1 MPDSIAH
8 YRIGAKLGQGGMG
21 EVYRATDTKLGR
33 EVAIKV
39 IAAALAQDPAR
50 MSSLRREAQVLASLN
65 HPNIAAIYGVEDQ
78 ALVIELV
85 EGPTLA
91 DRIKRGPIQL
101 AEALAI
107 ARQITDGLSAAHDKG
122 IVHRDLKPAN
132 IKITPDGTVKLLDF
146 GLAKATAV
154 AVAPEDAATMALSM
168 TGVGT
173 IAGTPGYMAPE
184 QARGQLVDRRADIW
198 AFGVVF
204 YEMLTGAAM
213 FRGDTTTDI
222 LAAVVREEPD
232 LTRVPASVRPVLRR
246 CLEKEPK
253 RRLRDVGDAMLLLE
267 GASVAAVEPAAPAP
281 GRTASLLPWGVA
293 ALLLAALA
301 AVSVWSMRQTA
312 PVANPVRFKFALP
325 DGVTFT
331 QSAPFAISPDGRH
344 LAFPAVGQDGVP
356 RVWVHDLGAVEPRPI
371 AEVQPIPIALVWAPD
386 SRSVLYAHQNRVKR
400 ADIGGGTPQ
409 VVVDTPVAFLGG
421 AWYPDG
427 TIVFGTEEGVVKVP
441 PGGGPLEPLT
451 KADAAL
457 GELHMVYGGLPDGG
471 FLYTRGG
478 GQGTRNVYVGSVDET
493 PEEQDETPLLKTDMG
508 AFYMPSAASPDE
520 GHLLFLRESTLV
532 AQAFD
537 ASERRLT
544 GDPVSVADQV
554 FALTGSNVG
563 VAYISASNQGT
574 LVYRT
579 GTISDLARQL
589 AWFSRDGKALGTVG
603 ERARYVQLKLSPDG
617 TRIVAS
623 QTELTTGNNADI
635 WITELASG
643 GSTRFTFAGE
653 ADLQPTWSADGRS
666 IAWVGVRAGKT
677 GIYRKPADGAGD
689 DELLYA
695 FAEGTTGIIL
705 SDWSSDGF
713 LVFAAGGDIF
723 ALPTAEGTAA
733 SRVPIPLVQTKAR
746 EFGPDL
752 SPDSRWLVYISDESG
767 RQELYVQPFAPGARR
782 QGAAPVAGK
791 WMVSGDGTLG
801 LARWRGDGKEMFFVS
816 ADGELMSI
824 DVTATPV
831 FKASPPRRLF
841 QLLRPFLGQTQ
852 TPGALADI
860 TRDGQRLLLAMP
872 SQESTRPELSVILN
886 WQAATATP

>member
-33 EVAIKV
+33 EVAVKV
-39 IAAALAQDPAR
+39 IVPALADDPVR
-50 MSSLRREAQVLASLN
+50 MSSFRREAQVLASLN
-65 HPNIAAIYGVEDQ
+65 HPHIAAIYGVEDH
-78 ALVIELV
+78 ALVMELV
-85 EGPTLA
+85 EGTTLA
-91 DRIKRGPIQL
+91 ERIKRGPIPL
-101 AEALAI
+101 AEALDI
-107 ARQITDGLSAAHDKG
+107 ARQIADGLAAAHDKG
-122 IVHRDLKPAN
+122 IVHRDLKPGN

-146 GLAKATAV
+146 GLAKAAAA
-154 AVAPEDAATMALSM
+154 AVAPEDAATMAMSM
-168 TGVGT
+168 TGAGM

-184 QARGQLVDRRADIW
+184 QARGQMIDRRADIW
-198 AFGVVF
+198 AFGVVL

-213 FRGDTTTDI
+213 FPGETTTDI

-232 LTRVPASVRPVLRR
+232 LTRVPASIRPVLRR
-246 CLEKEPK
+246 CLEKDPK
-253 RRLRDVGDAMLLLE
+253 RRLRDIGDAMLLLD
-267 GASVAAVEPAAPAP
+267 GAAALGAAEPAVPARLRSATVPWAVAAV
-281 GRTASLLPWGVA
+281 LLVGLVV
-293 ALLLAALA
+293 
-301 AVSVWSMRQTA
+301 VSVWAIRRPA
-312 PVANPVRFKFALP
+312 PVTNPVRFKFSLP
-325 DGVTFT
+325 EGVTFT
-331 QSAPFAISPDGRH
+331 QSAPFAVSPDGRH
-344 LAFPAVGQDGVP
+344 LAFPAIGPDGVP
-356 RVWVHDLGAVEPRPI
+356 RLWVHDLGQAVPRPI
-371 AEVQPIPIALVWAPD
+371 TDVQPNPIALVWSPD
-386 SRSVLYAHQNRVKR
+386 SRSVLYAHQNRLKR

-409 VVVDTPVAFLGG
+409 VVVDTPVAFIGG
-421 AWYPDG
+421 AWYSDG

-441 PGGGPLEPLT
+441 AGGGPLEALT
-451 KADAAL
+451 KADPAL
-457 GELHMVYGGLPDGG
+457 DELHMVYGGLPDGR

-478 GQGTRNVYVGSVDET
+478 AQGTRNIYVGSVDET
-493 PEEQDETPLLKTDMG
+493 PEEQDVTPLLKTDMG
-508 AFYMPSAASPDE
+508 AFYMPSPAASDE

-537 ASERRLT
+537 AGERRLS

-617 TRIVAS
+617 TRLVAS
-623 QTELTTGNNADI
+623 QTELTTGSNADI
-635 WITELASG
+635 WITELAGG

-695 FAEGTTGIIL
+695 FADGTTGIIL

-723 ALPTAEGTAA
+723 ALPTGQGTVA

-782 QGAAPVAGK
+782 QGAAPVTGK
-791 WMVSGDGTLG
+791 WMVSSDGTLG

-816 ADGELMSI
+816 AEGELMSI

-886 WQAATATP
+886 WQTAAAP